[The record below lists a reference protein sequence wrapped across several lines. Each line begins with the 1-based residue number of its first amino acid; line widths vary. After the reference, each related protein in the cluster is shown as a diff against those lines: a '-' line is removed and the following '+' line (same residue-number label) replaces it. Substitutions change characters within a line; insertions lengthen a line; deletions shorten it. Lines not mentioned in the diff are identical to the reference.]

1 MTEPNIRTLAE
12 LPFHVSGR
20 FSKPVLTGRCEGDGI
35 REWSNRQLF
44 DEVRDL
50 SLGLGALGVRSRDRV
65 AILSDS
71 RPEWVI
77 SDLATLTAGAVTVPV
92 YPTLPANQVG
102 YILAHSGAR
111 VVAVA
116 DEEQAAKVRAARKEA
131 PAVEAIVIFDSG
143 APEAIAVEPVA
154 PAADAPP
161 AAADAPAEDDLDGG
175 AADPAAGGR
184 QAADA
189 AGSAAGSPEAG
200 GSEEDAAETGDGET
214 GASGA
219 DAESPLREYSLA
231 EIMERGHHRLM
242 TEDGLGRI
250 YKERAHAIEPDAL
263 ATIIYTSGTTG
274 HPKGVMLSHR
284 NFLANVAG
292 VNQVI
297 GISQDDTALSF
308 LPLSHAFE
316 RTTVYMYLYN
326 GATFIFAESLETV
339 GRDMQQV
346 RPTVMTGVPRV
357 FEKLRARVIAA
368 VAEAPRLRQAL
379 FAWATGVGHAAAS
392 ARLGG
397 RKPGLL
403 TRLKAPIADRL
414 VLSKIRARTGG
425 RLRFVCSGSAPLSR
439 EVAEFLY
446 AVGLPVL
453 EGYGLT
459 ETAPVLT
466 VNPLGAARIGTVGP
480 PLARVEL
487 RIADDGEVLARGP
500 NIMMGYYQNP
510 DATAE
515 CIRESWFHTGD
526 IGRIDDGYLSITDRK
541 KEILVTAGGK
551 NVAPQPIEAL
561 LKRDPIVAEAM
572 LIGDRRPY
580 VSAVLVPDAATLE
593 QRLAASG
600 TASGSLDDLVGRD
613 DVRALFQPIVDEA
626 NAELAGFE
634 QVKRFALLPAQFS
647 IGTGELTPTLKL
659 KRRVVME
666 RWQDII
672 EGIYQDA

>member
-20 FSKPVLTGRCEGDGI
+20 FSKPVLTGRCADGQV
-35 REWSNRQLF
+35 REWSNRQFF

-50 SLGLGALGVRSRDRV
+50 SLGLGALGIRPRDRV

-71 RPEWVI
+71 RPEWVV
-77 SDLATLTAGAVTVPV
+77 SDLAILTAGAVTVPV
-92 YPTLPANQVG
+92 YPTLPAAQVG

-111 VVAVA
+111 AVMVA
-116 DEEQAAKVRAARKEA
+116 DEEQAAKVRASRREA
-131 PAVEAIVIFDSG
+131 PGVEAVVVFDS
-143 APEAIAVEPVA
+143 A
-154 PAADAPP
+154 APP
-161 AAADAPAEDDLDGG
+161 AGGSEVGG
-175 AADPAAGGR
+175 ADDAAS

-189 AGSAAGSPEAG
+189 SG
-200 GSEEDAAETGDGET
+200 TG
-214 GASGA
+214 
-219 DAESPLREYSLA
+219 PQEYALA
-231 EIMERGHHRLM
+231 EVMERGHRRL
-242 TEDGLGRI
+242 TSEEGLGRI
-250 YKERAHAIEPDAL
+250 YKERAHAVEPDAL

-274 HPKGVMLSHR
+274 RPKGVMLSHR
-284 NFLANVAG
+284 NFLANVVD
-292 VNQVI
+292 VNRVI
-297 GISQDDTALSF
+297 GISEGDTALSF

-316 RTTVYMYLYN
+316 RTTVYLYLYN

-357 FEKLRARVIAA
+357 FEKLRARVVAA

-379 FAWATGVGHAAAS
+379 FAWAAGVGHAAAG
-392 ARLGG
+392 ARLAG
-397 RKPGLL
+397 RQPGLL
-403 TRLKAPIADRL
+403 TRIQAPIADRL

-480 PLARVEL
+480 ALARVEL

-500 NIMMGYYQNP
+500 NVMMGYYEDPQ
-510 DATAE
+510 ATAE
-515 CIRESWFHTGD
+515 CIRDGWFHTGD
-526 IGRIDDGYLSITDRK
+526 IGRLDDDGYLSITDRK

-561 LKRDPIVAEAM
+561 LKRDPLVAEAM
-572 LIGDRRPY
+572 LVGDRRPY
-580 VSAVLVPDAATLE
+580 VSALLAPDAATLE

-600 TASGSLDDLVGRD
+600 AAGGSLDDLVGRD
-613 DVRALFQPIVDEA
+613 DVRALFQTLVDQA

-647 IGTGELTPTLKL
+647 VDTGELTPTLKI
-659 KRRVVME
+659 KRRVVAE
-666 RWQDII
+666 RWREAID
-672 EGIYQDA
+672 GLYQDG

>member
-1 MTEPNIRTLAE
+1 MTEPNIRTLAD

-20 FSKPVLTGRCEGDGI
+20 FSKPVLTGRCAGEGI
-35 REWSNRQLF
+35 REWSNQRFF

-50 SLGLGALGVRSRDRV
+50 SLGLGALGVKPRDRV

-71 RPEWVI
+71 RPEWVVG
-77 SDLATLTAGAVTVPV
+77 DLAVLTAGAVTVPV
-92 YPTLPANQVG
+92 YPTLPAGQVG

-111 VVAVA
+111 VVLAA
-116 DEEQAAKVRAARKEA
+116 DEEQAAKVRAARGEA
-131 PAVEAIVIFDSG
+131 PGVEVVVVF
-143 APEAIAVEPVA
+143 
-154 PAADAPP
+154 DAP
-161 AAADAPAEDDLDGG
+161 
-175 AADPAAGGR
+175 
-184 QAADA
+184 DA
-189 AGSAAGSPEAG
+189 AGAGGPGAAGPAEGGSGEAAAGAGTAG
-200 GSEEDAAETGDGET
+200 GDAGPALNEC
-214 GASGA
+214 
-219 DAESPLREYSLA
+219 SLA
-231 EIMERGHHRLM
+231 EVIERGHRRLM

-250 YKERAHAIEPDAL
+250 YKERAQAIEPDAL

-274 HPKGVMLSHR
+274 RPKGVMLSHR
-284 NFLANVAG
+284 NFLANVVD

-297 GISQDDTALSF
+297 GISEDDTALSF

-316 RTTVYMYLYN
+316 RTTVYLYLYN
-326 GATFIFAESLETV
+326 GATFVFAESLETV

-379 FAWATGVGHAAAS
+379 FAWAVGVGHTAAS
-392 ARLGG
+392 ARLAG
-397 RKPGLL
+397 REPGLL
-403 TRLKAPIADRL
+403 TRLQAPVADRL
-414 VLSKIRARTGG
+414 VLSRIRERTGG

-480 PLARVEL
+480 ALARVDL

-500 NIMMGYYQNP
+500 NVMMGYYEDPQ
-510 DATAE
+510 ATAE
-515 CIRESWFHTGD
+515 CIREGWFHTGD
-526 IGRIDDGYLSITDRK
+526 IGRIDDGYLAITDRK

-561 LKRDPIVAEAM
+561 LKRDPLVAEAM
-572 LIGDRRPY
+572 LVGDRRPY
-580 VSAVLVPDAATLE
+580 VSAVLAPDAATLD

-600 TASGSLDDLVGRD
+600 AAGGSLDDLVGRD
-613 DVRALFQPIVDEA
+613 DVRALFQAIVDQA
-626 NAELAGFE
+626 NAELASFE
-634 QVKRFALLPAQFS
+634 QVKRFVLLPAQFS
-647 IGTGELTPTLKL
+647 VDTGELTPTLKL
-659 KRRVVME
+659 KRRVVTE
-666 RWQDII
+666 RWREAID
-672 EGIYQDA
+672 GLYQDG

>member
-1 MTEPNIRTLAE
+1 MTDLDIRTLAE

-20 FSKPVLTGRCEGDGI
+20 FSKPVLTGRCEGERI

-50 SLGLGALGVRSRDRV
+50 SLGLGALGVRPRDRV

-92 YPTLPANQVG
+92 YPTLPANQIG
-102 YILAHSGAR
+102 YILAHCGAR

-116 DEEQAAKVRAARKEA
+116 GEELAAKVREARKDA
-131 PAVEAIVIFDSG
+131 PAVEAVIVFDRG
-143 APEAIAVEPVA
+143 APGAGAGGGSGETA
-154 PAADAPP
+154 PAAD
-161 AAADAPAEDDLDGG
+161 DAGVSEPDG
-175 AADPAAGGR
+175 D
-184 QAADA
+184 
-189 AGSAAGSPEAG
+189 
-200 GSEEDAAETGDGET
+200 T
-214 GASGA
+214 
-219 DAESPLREYSLA
+219 PLREYSLA
-231 EIMERGHHRLM
+231 EIIERGHHRLM
-242 TEDGLGRI
+242 TEDGLARI

-284 NFLANVAG
+284 NFLANIADA
-292 VNQVI
+292 NRVI
-297 GISQDDTALSF
+297 GISEDDTTLSF

-316 RTTVYMYLYN
+316 RTTVYIYLYS
-326 GATFIFAESLETV
+326 GATFIFAENLETL

-357 FEKLRARVIAA
+357 YEKLRARVVAA
-368 VAEAPRLRQAL
+368 VAEAPRVRQAL
-379 FAWATGVGHAAAS
+379 FAWAVGVGHAAAGAKLS
-392 ARLGG
+392 G
-397 RKPGLL
+397 RAPGLL
-403 TRLKAPIADRL
+403 TRLQRPLADRL

-425 RLRFVCSGSAPLSR
+425 RLRYVVSGSAPLSR

-446 AVGLPVL
+446 AVGMPVI

-466 VNPLGAARIGTVGP
+466 VNRLEAPRLGTVGP
-480 PLARVEL
+480 PLDRVEL

-500 NIMMGYYQNP
+500 NVMMGYYRNP
-510 DATAE
+510 EATAE
-515 CIRESWFHTGD
+515 CIRAGWFHTGD
-526 IGRIDDGYLSITDRK
+526 IGRIDGDGYLTITDRK

-561 LKRDPIVAEAM
+561 LKRDPLVAEAM
-572 LIGDRRPY
+572 LVGDRRPY
-580 VSAVLVPDAATLE
+580 VSAVLVPDAPTLE
-593 QRLAASG
+593 QRVAAAG
-600 TASGSLDDLVGRD
+600 IAPGGLDDLVGRD
-613 DVRALFQPIVDEA
+613 DVRALFQPIVDQA
-626 NAELAGFE
+626 NAELASFE

-647 IGTGELTPTLKL
+647 IDTGELTPTLKL

-666 RWQDII
+666 RWEDVI
-672 EGIYQDA
+672 EGIYRDA